1 MAEGTEIYGAIARYK
16 KKKKKAQKQCDKIL
30 VIVDPGKVHCMY

>member
-1 MAEGTEIYGAIARYK
+1 MAEGTEIYGAIARY